1 MNRRLQ
7 YLLWSFLILAVGLAL
22 FWQFAPLPDA
32 SGRLAR
38 LPISGLG
45 FSGEELPL
53 SEVEKTVFEHV
64 HSLKR
69 MYKIGSQLLIVQ
81 VIDASGDRHAIHDPL
96 YCFRGAGWEVASS
109 HDLDVPGGSA
119 RVLQLQ
125 RKSEAVEV
133 AYWITDGHARH
144 SSPLRYRWQTT
155 LRRLSMGNSGSEPV
169 LVMLQPVNSTAAD
182 WSSVFSRFP
191 EILDL

>member
-7 YLLWSFLILAVGLAL
+7 SILWFLLVIAVVLAL
-22 FWQFAPLPDA
+22 CWQFAPLPDA

-45 FSGEELPL
+45 FSGKELPL
-53 SEVEKTVFEHV
+53 SDVEKTVFEHA

-69 MYKIGSQLLIVQ
+69 LYQIGNQLVIVQ
-81 VIDASGDRHAIHDPL
+81 IIDASGDRHAIHDPL
-96 YCFRGAGWEVASS
+96 YCFRGAGWEVAASR
-109 HDLDVPGGSA
+109 DMDVPGGLA
-119 RVLQLQ
+119 RLLQLQ

-133 AYWITDGHARH
+133 VYWITDGRSRHA
-144 SSPLRYRWQTT
+144 SPLQYRWQTA
-155 LRRLSMGNSGSEPV
+155 LRRLSMGKSGPEPV
-169 LVMLQPVNSTAAD
+169 LVMLQPVDSNTAD
-182 WSSVFSRFP
+182 WSAVFARFP